1 MKRFFNLFLISVLSL
16 TVAFSCTDPAAEK
29 PTEPASL
36 ELLDKLV
43 TAEPEGGEMAIGFV
57 ISNPDGSEL
66 KARCADDWCHSF
78 EFLEEGMMTFV
89 VEANTGTNSR
99 IANVYIEYGEIEEKF
114 TLSQAGGGENLEAI
128 ATMDFDISYRINGPE
143 VTMTVRPE
151 FNNVRY
157 YFAYSTKEEIDNIGE
172 DKVQAVIKANVQQFL
187 QGEVNAMVNYSGYT
201 VTQALDEY
209 TGYATRSATM
219 TVNARTD
226 YVGWACAISNEVT
239 VISDVVM
246 KEFRTGDVAPSDNQ
260 ISVSI
265 DNVNCDRVRFSVNTT
280 NEDQYAVYVL
290 PADQVEG
297 KSDEEIVEIF
307 NTSPDVTVFLQFGD
321 YSATQVGLS
330 SDSDYYV
337 LAYGYKWGMANTS
350 ICKEKFHTL
359 TYEGGDPAFTFNME
373 KLTNIG
379 MAGNI
384 ECTPATHL
392 YYTDYCDADAT
403 AEELLDDLE
412 YAIDWY
418 VNDAGYYSSRI
429 DFMRVIGTRGVFDFK
444 YRDEYIVPEAGYKL
458 YAIAID
464 ETTGEFCTD
473 VIFSET
479 YTTPGVSDVSVNAY
493 YNHYFDAITIAEK
506 YPETGYDPELVNGY
520 AVVPLIVE
528 TNDDVADYY
537 VDIFTEDLSDT
548 SYPTDNQLFESL
560 YGYGQHNHTPIFIL
574 CDFYNTTRLP
584 LTISAVAID
593 KDGNR
598 GPVQRTVFETPYS
611 GCADPAEFA
620 QYLQAASTSAMTTV
634 EVAEVKVSKPNTSRL
649 ESLIKKDRNE

>member
-1 MKRFFNLFLISVLSL
+1 MKRFYNLLILCTLSL
-16 TVAFSCTDPAAEK
+16 TAVFSCTDPADEATSK
-29 PTEPASL
+29 PASL
-36 ELLDKLV
+36 ELLSSLV
-43 TAEPEGGEMAIGFV
+43 TVEPEGGEQVVGFV
-57 ISNPDGSEL
+57 ITNPDGSEL
-66 KARCADDWCHSF
+66 SGRCADEWCHSF
-78 EFLEEGMMTFV
+78 EFPEEGMMTFIV
-89 VEANTGTNSR
+89 DANTGTNSR
-99 IANVYIEYGEIEEKF
+99 IANVYIQYGDIEKKF
-114 TLSQAGGGENLEAI
+114 TLSQAGGGEDLEAI

-143 VTMTVRPE
+143 VKMTVRPE
-151 FNNVRY
+151 FDNVRY
-157 YFAYSTKEEIDNIGE
+157 YFAYSTKEEIDNIGA
-172 DKVQAVIKANVQQFL
+172 DKVQAVIKANVQKFL

-201 VTQALDEY
+201 ITQALDEY

-260 ISVSI
+260 ISITI
-265 DNVNCDRVRFSVNTT
+265 DNVNCDRVSFSTHTT

-297 KSDEEIVEIF
+297 KSDDEIVALF
-307 NTSPDVTVFLQFGD
+307 NTNPDVTVFLQFGD
-321 YSATQVGLS
+321 YSATQVGLA

-337 LAYGYKWGMANTS
+337 LAYGYKWGMANTA

-359 TYEGGDPAFTFNME
+359 TYEGGEPSFTFNME

-379 MAGNI
+379 MAGSI
-384 ECTPATHL
+384 ECSPSTHL

-403 AEELLDDLE
+403 EEELLEELE
-412 YAIDWY
+412 FAIDWY

-429 DFMRVIGTRGVFDFK
+429 ELMRVIGTRGVFNFN
-444 YRDEYIVPEAGYKL
+444 YNDEYIVPDEGYKL

-473 VIFSET
+473 IIFSET
-479 YTTPGVSDVSVNAY
+479 YTTPGVSDVTVNAY
-493 YNHYFDAITIAEK
+493 FNHYFDAIAIAEA
-506 YPETGYDPELVNGY
+506 YPETGYVPEYVNGY

-528 TNDDVADYY
+528 SNDNVADFY
-537 VDIFTEDLSDT
+537 VDIFTDDLSDT
-548 SYPTDNQLFESL
+548 TYPSDNQLFNSL
-560 YGYGQHNHTPIFIL
+560 YGYGQHNTSPVFIL

-620 QYLQAASTSAMTTV
+620 QYLQTASTTSKADEANIKKSHTT
-634 EVAEVKVSKPNTSRL
+634 RL
-649 ESLIKKDRNE
+649 EKLIKKDRNE